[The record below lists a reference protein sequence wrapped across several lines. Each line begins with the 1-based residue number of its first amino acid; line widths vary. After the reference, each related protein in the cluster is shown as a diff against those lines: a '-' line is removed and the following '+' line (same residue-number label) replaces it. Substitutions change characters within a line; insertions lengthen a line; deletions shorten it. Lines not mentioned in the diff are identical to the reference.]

1 MKKIK
6 MHLGFIFSLVS
17 LLLSIG
23 FCVAINGVLLN
34 YEREMKNSYSIV
46 ISSKNGL
53 DEESLIKNMPSIKS
67 LTLIDPQDSLE
78 KIRLKME
85 KSSFANLQKKLP
97 KFYSI
102 KLNYFP
108 NSKELKNIE
117 HSLKKT
123 ANIDKVE
130 VFSEVHNNVYKVLV
144 ILKFII
150 YVFSIIVI
158 LLGLSLILKQ
168 IRIWILEHKE
178 RIEII
183 SIFGGTFIYK
193 SLILYRMAFIDSLIS
208 TLISI
213 TIFYNLPKVKIF
225 SSFIQEVGLML
236 REVRIFNDT
245 ISLFLIALIL
255 SFASVT
261 YVMLSI
267 EDEQ

>member
-1 MKKIK
+1 MKRIR

-23 FCVAINGVLLN
+23 FCVAINGVLLG
-34 YEREMKNSYSIV
+34 YESEMKSSYSIV
-46 ISSKNGL
+46 VSSKNGIN
-53 DEESLIKNMPSIKS
+53 IKELQKSMPSIR
-67 LTLIDPQDSLE
+67 LIEEIDPKPTLE
-78 KIRLKME
+78 KIRVKME
-85 KSSFANLQKKLP
+85 KSSFGHLQSRIP

-117 HSLKKT
+117 QNLNKFQ
-123 ANIDKVE
+123 NIDKVE
-130 VFSEVHNNVYKVLV
+130 VFSDIHNNVYKVLMV
-144 ILKFII
+144 LKFII
-150 YVFSIIVI
+150 YAFSVIVI
-158 LLGLSLILKQ
+158 MLGLSLILKQ

-178 RIEII
+178 RIDII

-193 SLILYRMAFIDSLIS
+193 SLILYRMALIDSLIS
-208 TLISI
+208 TFI
-213 TIFYNLPKVKIF
+213 TIVVFYNIPKVTIF
-225 SSFIQEVGLML
+225 SSFINEVGLL
-236 REVRIFNDT
+236 IREVRIFNDI
-245 ISLFLIALIL
+245 ISLFFIALIL